1 MIDFRTTKDKKLIR
15 SMAEVIYGSSI
26 LSVIMTLSYLRTGD
40 LEFVIS
46 LVENKTYHAQF
57 KPVIIESIMSIYIR
71 LLTFYGPLL
80 RKSNANQKR
89 SVGSTKD
96 Q

>member
-1 MIDFRTTKDKKLIR
+1 MP
-15 SMAEVIYGSSI
+15 EVIYGSSI

-71 LLTFYGPLL
+71 FLTFYGPL
-80 RKSNANQKR
+80 A
-89 SVGSTKD
+89 
-96 Q
+96 